1 MPSALPDTT
10 ALHPTGASCERREA
24 LECGSLLPLFS
35 ASLLAVSRMA
45 SRNRVAFA
53 GRHLIEVQNG
63 DTLEGRRP
71 GNVIAQTK
79 RGTSAGLGHAAVI
92 NQPWKGGIELNGRG
106 YFAPAGLVRSPAG
119 TQGCARSSL
128 TLGYYIA
135 GPSALSLGQLS
146 ITPGFAWVWI
156 LRLRGVC
163 PTQRQQAGW
172 GKAAAGCRTPRRVA
186 LLALLPLLF
195 LRSLLLSPLLRPH
208 QWHK

>member
-35 ASLLAVSRMA
+35 ASLLAVSRVA

-63 DTLEGRRP
+63 DALEGRRP

-79 RGTSAGLGHAAVI
+79 RGTSAGLGHAAAI
-92 NQPWKGGIELNGRG
+92 NQPCKGGIELNGRG

-119 TQGCARSSL
+119 TQGCARSL
-128 TLGYYIA
+128 ADPGLLHCRA
-135 GPSALSLGQLS
+135 FGPQFGPAFNHARFRVGVAFAAEGRLSYAA
-146 ITPGFAWVWI
+146 P
-156 LRLRGVC
+156 
-163 PTQRQQAGW
+163 AGW
-172 GKAAAGCRTPRRVA
+172 LGEGGSRLPHSTARCAPCTAATAFP
-186 LLALLPLLF
+186 
-195 LRSLLLSPLLRPH
+195 
-208 QWHK
+208 